1 MKKMKKFFAV
11 ILSLAM
17 VLGMSITSFGAE
29 TGKTTTITLKGAAGA
44 TVYSQ
49 QIVEADQINSVTG
62 WKFSTNDAAKAFADK
77 FKTEMSI
84 DANNDDAAIQA
95 LITLGALE
103 TAPNAKAEAGQI
115 NTGNADT
122 KAIANAYSKALKAAT
137 DKIDLTTVS
146 NAYKNI
152 SDSFVVNAT
161 ATAGLHAIK
170 ADKAGYTYNSMMA
183 YVAFDKDKTDGT
195 VLAATVQAKG
205 AEDQVKKEIDTIKV
219 DGQVIADQN
228 TSVTKDDII
237 KYTITQAYPFYPADA
252 QNPEFT
258 IVDKVTNA
266 DFNQDTIVTSGDDTL
281 ENGKDYNIA
290 YTKDDANNAI
300 MTITFNYSAARA
312 GQTVKVKYGVTVRDL
327 STIDGAKVVNE
338 ATATANGKYTVAQ
351 VESAS
356 VTFTVK
362 KVDADDT
369 ADTKAGLSGAE
380 FQLYVACT
388 KDTTGAE
395 ELTLKDGKT
404 KVWAKSLGESQKK
417 TTDKNGNAKFVG
429 LDADKTYYVLE
440 TKAPAGYSINKNA
453 IQLTGASVTMGATSS
468 ETVEVKGDDGKVLY
482 TYTKET
488 TPVERVTNF
497 NNEEY
502 TDTKLSSLPSTGGIG
517 TTIFTIAGC
526 AIMIAAAGFF
536 FASRK
541 KTNR

>member
-11 ILSLAM
+11 LLALAM
-17 VLGMSITSFGAE
+17 VLGMSITSFGAG
-29 TGKTTTITLKGAAGA
+29 TAKTASITLKGAAGA

-49 QIVEADQINSVTG
+49 QIVEADQTNSVTG
-62 WKFSTNDAAKAFADK
+62 WKFSTNDAAKAFAAK
-77 FKTEMSI
+77 FKTEMNI
-84 DANNDDAAIQA
+84 DANNNDAAIEA

-103 TAPNAKAEAGQI
+103 INPNTKAKEGQI
-115 NTGNADT
+115 NTGNTDT
-122 KAIANAYSKALKAAT
+122 ETIANAYSKALKAAT
-137 DKIDLTTVS
+137 DKIDLTKVS
-146 NAYKNI
+146 NVYKDI

-219 DGQVIADQN
+219 NGVVIADQN
-228 TSVTKDDII
+228 TSVTKDDTI

-266 DFNQDTIVTSGDDTL
+266 DFNQDIIVTSGDDTL
-281 ENGKDYNIA
+281 EKDKDYTIA
-290 YTKDDANNAI
+290 YEKDDADNAV

-338 ATATANGKYTVAQ
+338 ATARANGKYTVAE

-362 KVDADDT
+362 KIDADDKT
-369 ADTKAGLSGAE
+369 ETKTGLSGAE
-380 FQLYVACT
+380 FQLYVACAEGT
-388 KDTTGAE
+388 KGAE
-395 ELTLKDGKT
+395 QLTLSNNT
-404 KVWAKSLGESQKK
+404 KVWALSLGASQKK
-417 TTDKNGNAKFVG
+417 TTVTDGTAKFVG

-468 ETVEVKGDDGKVLY
+468 ETVEVKDDNGEVSY

-488 TPVERVTNF
+488 TPVANVTNF

-541 KTNR
+541 KANR